1 MAYTRPATSRPAV
14 LAVSTVAMGLGAA
27 PMPLVGYLGAALRAD
42 LGLTGAQLGLVVGL
56 FYGATGVTSL
66 LGSRLVDRLG
76 ARWWVAGDQ
85 ALTAAGLAV
94 AAAVGSLTALLVTS
108 MLIGCGYAFVNA
120 GTSVA
125 VTSVSRP
132 DQAATAV
139 AVKTA
144 GIPAL
149 LTVVALAGP
158 AAAGAVG
165 WRGVVL
171 VMAGLAA
178 VNAALALL
186 WIPSRRPT
194 AGPAGDRG
202 AALPR
207 GFVWVVAAATCFVV
221 GTNPLSSFLVVSL
234 VDGGVE
240 PVVAGLVSAAGTGA
254 GAVAMVLVARRSDRL
269 GPVRRAGTAARVGLA
284 GLSGTLLLWA
294 GTHVGLAPVAV
305 GAVAGLIGAMVG
317 AGFAHAVAV
326 DRAPH
331 AVGRATAVMSCGYY
345 LGALVSP
352 LAFGALADLTGGYDV
367 PWAVTAGAMA
377 LSVTAYAVVQRRV
390 PPAVVPGPASTP
402 FPTGVAG
409 DARA

>member
-1 MAYTRPATSRPAV
+1 MRSTRGAPSRPAV
-14 LAVSTVAMGLGAA
+14 LAVSTLAMGLGAA
-27 PMPLVGYLGAALRAD
+27 PMPIVGYLGAALRAD

-85 ALTAAGLAV
+85 ALTAAGLAG
-94 AAAVGSLTALLVTS
+94 AALVGSFPALLVASLVT
-108 MLIGCGYAFVNA
+108 GCGYAFVNA

-125 VTSVSRP
+125 VTSASRP
-132 DQAATAV
+132 DQAAAAV

-144 GIPAL
+144 GIPGL

-158 AAAGAVG
+158 PAAGVVG

-171 VMAGLAA
+171 VLAGLAA
-178 VNAALALL
+178 VNAVLALL
-186 WIPSRRPT
+186 WVPSRRP
-194 AGPAGDRG
+194 APGPAGDSG
-202 AALPR
+202 PAPLPR
-207 GFVWVVAAATCFVV
+207 GFGWVLLAATCFVV

-234 VDGGVE
+234 VDGGVS
-240 PVVAGLVSAAGTGA
+240 PVTAGLVSAAGTGA
-254 GAVAMVLVARRSDRL
+254 GTVAMVVVARRSDRR
-269 GPVRRAGTAARVGLA
+269 GPLPRAATAARVCLVGLT
-284 GLSGTLLLWA
+284 GTLLLWA
-294 GTHVGLAPVAV
+294 GTHLGLAVVAV
-305 GAVAGLIGAMVG
+305 GAVAGLLCAMVG
-317 AGFAHAVAV
+317 AGFAHAVTV

-367 PWAVTAGAMA
+367 PWAVTAAAMA
-377 LSVTAYAVVQRRV
+377 VAVASYAVVQRRV
-390 PPAVVPGPASTP
+390 PPAVAVP
-402 FPTGVAG
+402 PTAPVAV
-409 DARA
+409 RR